1 MISKVNAMI
10 DEYLSMERTII
21 LAVIPSNQDIATI
34 DILERAQ
41 KVICHIL
48 IQRPRIWKPRV

>member
-1 MISKVNAMI
+1 VISKVNAMI

-41 KVICHIL
+41 KVGWTHF
-48 IQRPRIWKPRV
+48 RVV